1 MITGHPK
8 KNKRLVIF
16 VYVIFLF
23 LLVVWILYALF
34 GHQIVRAIYEIK
46 SIDKLSMACLIL
58 FATFFIF
65 LIISRLL
72 STWNLLDLFVAAS
85 ASTALL
91 FSSGLILKK
100 ILSEPL
106 WHWNAHRLAWTF
118 SLMHGYKLYYP
129 ADSGPMLS
137 LLAGPLQPLTYL
149 PATLVNSPM
158 LALIFASFISVCFYF
173 LPVLWLHIGKN
184 LLDPRKLLFV
194 LYAFLCFCLFTF
206 ISPAL
211 TYSAFA
217 VYADAPALGF
227 GAVSCAILCYRRHKE
242 SIPSLM
248 LSALFSVFAVWTKQT
263 LIPLL
268 FALPAYVLLTDGY
281 RCFKRYMLCLCF
293 SAVAVSALFLWVF
306 NAQNLLFNMVAVPS
320 RTPWKFSAN
329 RIIALLTA
337 TYHLIKEC
345 FLFAVILI
353 FYSVYQLSVS
363 SNVPN
368 KLKAWLSSNHWTML
382 AIVSLFMVPTS
393 VLGRVRL
400 GGDVNT
406 LSPTVYFLVAAVTLA
421 LIKFTSGLPSSTRLM
436 QRVAKFLLVLLI
448 TGLIYVNVPKFS
460 AVHTVLDNLSSNE
473 QKVAYE
479 YAKNHR
485 GEVYFPTNPLS
496 SLLAEG
502 KLYHH
507 ARGLLERERSG
518 FRVSAEHFQA
528 HIPTNIRLVA
538 FQSHR
543 SSTGKYVLNYL
554 PEFSK
559 RVTIDELPGWIAYT
573 RE

>member
-34 GHQIVRAIYEIK
+34 GHQFVRAIYEIK
-46 SIDKLSMACLIL
+46 SIDRLSMACLIL
-58 FATFFIF
+58 FAAFFIF

-106 WHWNAHRLAWTF
+106 WHWNAHRLAWAF

-184 LLDPRKLLFV
+184 LLDPRKLLFI

-306 NAQNLLFNMVAVPS
+306 NAQNLLFNMVTVPS
-320 RTPWKFSAN
+320 RTPWTFSAN

-436 QRVAKFLLVLLI
+436 QKVAKFLLVLLI

-460 AVHTVLDNLSSNE
+460 AVRTVDNLSSNE

-538 FQSHR
+538 FQSHQ

-559 RVTIDELPGWIAYT
+559 RVTIDELPGWIVYV